1 MICRP
6 VGGRRWSLS
15 WVVGPCNTA
24 KTEDIQDQICV
35 RFRCF
40 SSEMHRALSA
50 WPKYTLNPSF
60 WSDMSKHCGVFLSGP
75 HKGILYYFCLS
86 GPRRRVLYYF
96 LLVRSTPRDSLLFS
110 FTQVH
115 TKWFFTQQHRI
126 FTYQAQNTQQSIPKQ
141 TNRKGHQTFLV
152 KKKSC
157 MFS

>member
-1 MICRP
+1 MCKI
-6 VGGRRWSLS
+6 SL
-15 WVVGPCNTA
+15 
-24 KTEDIQDQICV
+24 
-35 RFRCF
+35 FF
-40 SSEMHRALSA
+40 FSEMHRALSA

-141 TNRKGHQTFLV
+141 RNRKGHQTFFVLRGL
-152 KKKSC
+152 
-157 MFS
+157 FSASTNVFIVINSSSVLLIIRGW